1 MRIRDVFAA
10 ALAVVAMTA
19 PTGARSAGVEEFYK
33 GRTISLIIGYSVG
46 SGYDIYA
53 RLLARFIGRHI
64 PGRPM
69 VVAQNMPG
77 AGSIK
82 AAMYLYGV
90 APKDGSV
97 IATIGRSAP
106 LEPLLGDAQFDG
118 RTFAWIGSIA
128 SNSSLCATWHATAIQ
143 TWQDVLTKPF
153 ALAGE
158 GSGSDPDNFARIL
171 KNVFGAKVRLVTGY
185 PGGSEMNLAI
195 ERGEVDGRCGWSW
208 DSIKSTRPDW
218 LRDRKLNLLAVFSL
232 EKAADIPSG
241 VPLISDLAG
250 SDEQRQILRVLLAG
264 QGLGRPYFTSPGVP
278 EDRKAR
284 VAGSLRCHHE
294 RPGLPCRNRQGQAR
308 GQSHERRGNRPA
320 ARRHLCHAQGRDRES
335 EAGAAELVS
344 CAQIRKSRPGRDR

>member
-264 QGLGRPYFTSPGVP
+264 QGLGGRIHLARRARGSQG
-278 EDRKAR
+278 R

-294 RPGLPCRNRQGQAR
+294 RSGLPCRNRQGQAR
-308 GQSHERRGNRPA
+308 GQPHERRGNRPA

-344 CAQIRKSRPGRDR
+344 CAQIRKSRQGRDR

>member
-10 ALAVVAMTA
+10 ALAVIAMTA
-19 PTGARSAGVEEFYK
+19 PTGARTAGVEEFYK

-82 AAMYLYGV
+82 AAMYLYGI

-232 EKAADIPSG
+232 EKAADIPFG

-250 SDEQRQILRVLLAG
+250 SDEQRRILRVLLAG

-278 EDRKAR
+278 EDRK
-284 VAGSLRCHHE
+284 VALRAAFDTTMKDPDFLAE
-294 RPGLPCRNRQGQAR
+294 IVKAKLEVNPTSGAEIDRLLADIYAAPKDVIEKAKQALRN
-308 GQSHERRGNRPA
+308 
-320 ARRHLCHAQGRDRES
+320 
-335 EAGAAELVS
+335 
-344 CAQIRKSRPGRDR
+344 

>member
-1 MRIRDVFAA
+1 MRGLHRYKK
-10 ALAVVAMTA
+10 ALAAIAVMAMSM
-19 PTGARSAGVEEFYK
+19 PSGARSAGVEEFYK
-33 GRTISLIIGYSVG
+33 GRTVSLIIGYSAG

-53 RLLARFIGRHI
+53 RVLARFIGKYI
-64 PGRPM
+64 PGNPSI
-69 VVAQNMPG
+69 VSQNMPG
-77 AGSIK
+77 AGSLK
-82 AAMYLYGV
+82 AAMYVHGV

-106 LEPLLGDAQFDG
+106 IEPLLGDAQFDG
-118 RTFAWIGSIA
+118 RSFTWLGSIA
-128 SNSSLCATWHATAIQ
+128 SNSSLCTSWHTTAIKS
-143 TWQDVLTKPF
+143 WQDAMTKPF

-185 PGGSEMNLAI
+185 PGGTEMNLAI

-232 EKAADIPSG
+232 QKAADIPSE
-241 VPLISDLAG
+241 VPLIGDLAR

-278 EDRKAR
+278 EDRKA
-284 VAGSLRCHHE
+284 ALRAAFDATMKDPDFLAE
-294 RPGLPCRNRQGQAR
+294 IAKARLEVSPTSGVEIDRLLADIYASPREVIEKAKQAVRN
-308 GQSHERRGNRPA
+308 
-320 ARRHLCHAQGRDRES
+320 
-335 EAGAAELVS
+335 
-344 CAQIRKSRPGRDR
+344 